1 MQSMTKTFKTV
12 LKATGRNSYGLDGVK
27 GAHMIEES
35 GSVEKAP
42 KKKKNEFLGREQD
55 SQQQGKTR
63 PQWCPI

>member
-1 MQSMTKTFKTV
+1 MTKTFKTV

-42 KKKKNEFLGREQD
+42 KKKK
-55 SQQQGKTR
+55 K
-63 PQWCPI
+63 